1 MGNLH
6 RVTNTP
12 YCLIEY
18 EKLRTCKLF
27 KISNYI
33 EGNAIVSSSDVNIFD
48 TQFAINQFSGNETL
62 LVKILD
68 KFIQQYQHFETLL
81 TEHLQQQ
88 DLNAANQQIH
98 TLKGVSGN
106 LGMKALYQACKEL
119 EVNLANQETENA
131 SDDFLQVFKQT
142 LSVIKNFSAEKGI
155 QENPEAAHQQYD
167 KVSLIA
173 SLTRNEFIS
182 ESKIHSYG
190 KSLGLSS
197 EKLQEIKLAIDN
209 LDYNS
214 AIALLE

>member
-1 MGNLH
+1 M
-6 RVTNTP
+6 
-12 YCLIEY
+12 
-18 EKLRTCKLF
+18 
-27 KISNYI
+27 
-33 EGNAIVSSSDVNIFD
+33 SSSDVNIFD

-88 DLNAANQQIH
+88 NLIAANQLIH

-106 LGMKALYQACKEL
+106 LGMKSLYLACKEL
-119 EVNLANQETENA
+119 NFNLSDHETENTL
-131 SDDFLQVFKQT
+131 DDFLQVFKQT
-142 LSVIKNFSAEKGI
+142 LSVIENFSAEKGI
-155 QENPEAAHQQYD
+155 QESPESAPQQYD
-167 KVSLIA
+167 RAALIA
-173 SLTRNEFIS
+173 ALNRNEFIS

-197 EKLQEIKLAIDN
+197 EKLQEIKLAVNN
-209 LDYNS
+209 LDYSS

>member
-1 MGNLH
+1 M
-6 RVTNTP
+6 
-12 YCLIEY
+12 
-18 EKLRTCKLF
+18 
-27 KISNYI
+27 
-33 EGNAIVSSSDVNIFD
+33 SSSDVSIFD

-68 KFIQQYQHFETLL
+68 KFIQQYQHFDTLI
-81 TEHLQQQ
+81 TEHFQQQ
-88 DLNAANQQIH
+88 DSNAANQQIH

-119 EVNLANQETENA
+119 EVNLANPETENTL
-131 SDDFLQVFKQT
+131 DDFLQVFKQT
-142 LSVIKNFSAEKGI
+142 LSVIKNFSAEKSI
-155 QENPEAAHQQYD
+155 QENPEAPPQQYD
-167 KVSLIA
+167 KLSLIA
-173 SLTRNEFIS
+173 ALKRNEFIS

-209 LDYNS
+209 LDYSS